1 MIAIS
6 NIRTIDENILKNI
19 PDINFD
25 MWIEIQSANLR
36 TIVSTK
42 NMYLPIELD
51 SFLVILSIISIECS

>member
-19 PDINFD
+19 PEINFD
-25 MWIEIQSANLR
+25 MLDR
-36 TIVSTK
+36 DTISEFADNSFDK

-51 SFLVILSIISIECS
+51 SFVGILSIIS